1 MQKYLIGIW
10 EKTDD
15 GGGGEAGWGEDFFS
29 LKYFFWLKAF
39 GIWRAISIIFRNHPG
54 NVAVM

>member
-15 GGGGEAGWGEDFFS
+15 GGGGGKQGEG
-29 LKYFFWLKAF
+29 K
-39 GIWRAISIIFRNHPG
+39 ISS
-54 NVAVM
+54 A